1 MLDFLLWLKGVLF
14 HPLIWL
20 VLFAAT
26 SVPQFFIAQRLHH
39 QQVWYAFVPVLKS
52 LQWFQLGRVQ
62 TFHLLAFI
70 PLVLISLVPTVGP
83 ENLQL
88 IIQSIKAVLGLQIG
102 LYLLFYWFRAA
113 RIITVR
119 AGERESHCFWL
130 LIPFVNVLVLARF
143 ALKKTFWV
151 EDKKEKSLI
160 DKIINGIAGDHKL
173 TTLKKY
179 AASNGFN
186 KHDFERVADK
196 ALTVKNNQLA
206 VVTDEAYWVHFI
218 NYGIGALFAV
228 VALWGSITLLS
239 NFSIIFS
246 EPTEAENVMLLQTG
260 NEKSEAVMPVTDEP
274 APSVKVRNQL
284 PDEFIFVMEVREHE
298 VADNSV
304 VYSGALRKG
313 EAISREAQRFY
324 LLDKNFDLLDSVRIE
339 SVSGLF
345 GQFKVRTSMF
355 ESPEKVAYMAET
367 KALREQNSLGADGQ
381 AEIENESILLI
392 TNHDGASISQN
403 RELIVDVRRDRLDKT
418 DILYAYDR
426 NLKVINTAEIVYLLN
441 PQKSSVDRINPTSN
455 VELVL
460 EFEEE
465 YTGEAIFLSPL
476 PALNSIVDYLR
487 LMVS

>member
-1 MLDFLLWLKGVLF
+1 MIDILLWYKALILSPLF
-14 HPLIWL
+14 WGLWFL
-20 VLFAAT
+20 VTA
-26 SVPQFFIAQRLHH
+26 VPQFFIAQRLHH
-39 QQVWYAFVPVLKS
+39 HQSWYAFVPVLKS
-52 LQWFQLGRVQ
+52 LQWFQMGRVQ

-88 IIQSIKAVLGLQIG
+88 IIQSIKAVLGLQMG

-143 ALKKTFWV
+143 ALKHTFWV
-151 EDKKEKSLI
+151 ESKKEKSLI
-160 DKIINGIAGDHKL
+160 DKIINGISGDHKL

-179 AASNGFN
+179 ASTHGFN
-186 KHDFERVADK
+186 KHDFESVADK
-196 ALTVKNNQLA
+196 ALTVKNNQLE

-218 NYGIGALFAV
+218 NYGVGALFAV
-228 VALWGSITLLS
+228 VALWGSMTLLN
-239 NFSIIFS
+239 NFSIIFPEPAES
-246 EPTEAENVMLLQTG
+246 EKTSLIETSTEESDAVVSAENEPT
-260 NEKSEAVMPVTDEP
+260 
-274 APSVKVRNQL
+274 PSVKVRNQL

-298 VADNSV
+298 VEENTV

-313 EAISREAQRFY
+313 GAISREARRFY
-324 LLDKNFDLLDSVRIE
+324 LLDKNFDLLDSVRVE

-345 GQFKVRTSMF
+345 GQFNVRTSSF
-355 ESPEKVAYMAET
+355 QAPEKVAYIAET
-367 KALREQNSLGADGQ
+367 KALREQNSLGEAAALGV
-381 AEIENESILLI
+381 ENESILLI
-392 TNHDGASISQN
+392 TNHDGSSTSQN
-403 RELIVDVRRDRLDKT
+403 RELIVDARRDRLDKT
-418 DILYAYDR
+418 DVLYAYDP

-441 PQKSSVDRINPTSN
+441 PQKSSVDRINPSNN

-460 EFEEE
+460 EFEKP
-465 YTGEAIFLSPL
+465 YTGDAIFLSPL
-476 PALNSIVDYLR
+476 PALKSVVDYLR